1 MEINCVANE
10 LEKLNNQSVSKV
22 VPVTSIEVQG
32 RKLDAQKQ
40 AEIRRR
46 KNVYEI
52 FRKFDSD
59 GSNSIDR

>member
-1 MEINCVANE
+1 LEINCVANE